1 MRKTSLL
8 LVGAAIGGALTIVA
22 TQPILVGSDADAK
35 TVTKP
40 DIYRLL
46 NMFGDAFEQV
56 RSHYVERPNDGKLV
70 QTAINGM
77 LADLEDSYFIDPQA
91 LARSDACTG
100 PRCATA
106 FGNIGVAYTIQEGL
120 ATVVTPDRRH
130 AGGQGRRHDRRYH
143 RPRRRRAG
151 PGPHLPAVR
160 HQAGRRRRL
169 DGQADHGA
177 RRPRQADRGVD
188 RPRQHHARSVRGR
201 GEGGDI
207 GYIRIIQFNEAT
219 ADQLKK
225 AIDDIAAQIPAEK
238 LKGYV
243 IDLRNNPGGTLDG
256 AIAAADGFLD
266 DGEIVS
272 IRHRASDKVERFRA
286 KAGDLANGKP
296 IVVLINGGSAA
307 KAEIVAGALK
317 DNHRATVVGT
327 RSFGEGWD
335 STTVPLG
342 PNKGALRLATGHYIT
357 PSGRLIQ
364 SNGIVP
370 DVEAPQDV
378 PDDLKVKAHG
388 QNQGQGPAGVAVLHP
403 ARSERRQGA
412 DRGVCAVAQ
421 ERGRRARALESTDF
435 KKKTASA
442 ARSPTC
448 LRD

>member
-1 MRKTSLL
+1 MVLRGETALKMRKTSLVL
-8 LVGAAIGGALTIVA
+8 LGAVVGAALTIVT
-22 TQPILVGSDADAK
+22 TQPILVGSYADAK

-40 DIYRLL
+40 DIYKLL

-56 RSHYVERPNDGKLV
+56 RSHYVEKPNDGKLV

-106 FGNIGVAYTIQEGL
+106 FGNVGVAYTMQDGL
-120 ATVVTPDRRH
+120 ATVVTPIDDTPAAK
-130 AGGQGRRHDRRYH
+130 AGVMTGDLIARVDDEQVQGLTYQQFGTKLVGEVGSTVKLTLV
-143 RPRRRRAG
+143 RPGRDKPLEIAI
-151 PGPHLPAVR
+151 VR
-160 HQAGRRRRL
+160 DNTTR
-169 DGQADHGA
+169 
-177 RRPRQADRGVD
+177 
-188 RPRQHHARSVRGR
+188 RSVRAR

-225 AIDDIAAQIPAEK
+225 AIDDIAAQIPPEK

-378 PDDLKVKAHG
+378 PDDLKVKATAKTKDKD
-388 QNQGQGPAGVAVLHP
+388 QPALQSYIPPDPTADKALTAAYALLRKNVADAH
-403 ARSERRQGA
+403 AR
-412 DRGVCAVAQ
+412 
-421 ERGRRARALESTDF
+421 
-435 KKKTASA
+435 
-442 ARSPTC
+442 
-448 LRD
+448 

>member
-1 MRKTSLL
+1 MRKTSLVL
-8 LVGAAIGGALTIVA
+8 LGAAVGAALTMVA
-22 TQPILVGSDADAK
+22 TQSVLVGGGAAAK
-35 TVTKP
+35 TATKP
-40 DIYRLL
+40 DVYRLL

-56 RSHYVERPNDGKLV
+56 RSHYVERANDGKLV

-77 LADLEDSYFIDPQA
+77 LADLEDSYFIDPQSLGRA
-91 LARSDACTG
+91 APCTG
-100 PRCATA
+100 PGCATA
-106 FGNIGVAYTIQEGL
+106 SGNIGVAYTMQEGL
-120 ATVVTPDRRH
+120 ATVVTPIDDTPAAK
-130 AGGQGRRHDRRYH
+130 AGMMTGDIIARIDDEQMQGLTYQQFGTKLVGDVGSTVKLTIA
-143 RPRRRRAG
+143 RAG
-151 PGPHLPAVR
+151 RDKPIELSIIR
-160 HQAGRRRRL
+160 
-169 DGQADHGA
+169 DNTT
-177 RRPRQADRGVD
+177 RG
-188 RPRQHHARSVRGR
+188 SVRGR

-272 IRHRASDKVERFRA
+272 IRHRNSDKVERFRA
-286 KAGDLANGKP
+286 KAGDLAGGKP
-296 IVVLINGGSAA
+296 IIVLINGGSAA

-378 PDDLKVKAHG
+378 PDDLKVKAAAKTKDKD
-388 QNQGQGPAGVAVLHP
+388 QPALQSYIPPDPNADKALTAAYALLRKNVADAH
-403 ARSERRQGA
+403 AH
-412 DRGVCAVAQ
+412 
-421 ERGRRARALESTDF
+421 
-435 KKKTASA
+435 
-442 ARSPTC
+442 
-448 LRD
+448 

>member
-1 MRKTSLL
+1 LTIRKTSLVL
-8 LVGAAIGGALTIVA
+8 LGAAFGAALTIVA
-22 TQPILVGSDADAK
+22 TQPVLVGSDADAK

-40 DIYRLL
+40 DLYRLL

-77 LADLEDSYFIDPQA
+77 LADLEDSYFLDAQA
-91 LARSDACTG
+91 LNRSDACTG

-106 FGNIGVAYTIQEGL
+106 FGNIGVAYTMQDGL
-120 ATVVTPDRRH
+120 ATVVTPID
-130 AGGQGRRHDRRYH
+130 DT
-143 RPRRRRAG
+143 
-151 PGPHLPAVR
+151 PAVK
-160 HQAGRRRRL
+160 AGL
-169 DGQADHGA
+169 MTGDIIA
-177 RRPRQADRGVD
+177 RVDDEQVQGLTYQQFGTKLVGDVGSTVKLTIVRPGRDKPIETAIVRDNITR
-188 RPRQHHARSVRGR
+188 RSVNARN
-201 GEGGDI
+201 EGDDI
-207 GYIRIIQFNEAT
+207 GYIRIVQFNETT

-225 AIDDIAAQIPAEK
+225 AIEDIAAKIPADK

-243 IDLRNNPGGTLDG
+243 VDLRNNPGGTLEG

-272 IRHRASDKVERFRA
+272 IRHRTSDKVERFRA

-296 IVVLINGGSAA
+296 IIVLINGGSAA

-364 SNGIVP
+364 TNGIVP
-370 DVEAPQDV
+370 DVEAAQDV
-378 PDDLKVKAHG
+378 PDEVKAKAAVKTKDNKDRPVL
-388 QNQGQGPAGVAVLHP
+388 QSYIPPDPNADKALTAAYALLRKNVADAH
-403 ARSERRQGA
+403 ARQ
-412 DRGVCAVAQ
+412 
-421 ERGRRARALESTDF
+421 
-435 KKKTASA
+435 
-442 ARSPTC
+442 
-448 LRD
+448 

>member
-1 MRKTSLL
+1 MRKTSLV
-8 LVGAAIGGALTIVA
+8 LVGAAVGAALTIVA
-22 TQPILVGSDADAK
+22 TQAVLVGSGADAK

-40 DIYRLL
+40 DVYRLL
-46 NMFGDAFEQV
+46 NLFGDAFEQV
-56 RSHYVERPNDGKLV
+56 RSHYVERPNDNKLV
-70 QTAINGM
+70 ETAINGM
-77 LADLEDSYFIDPQA
+77 LADLEDSYFVDPQA
-91 LARSDACTG
+91 LNRVDACTG

-106 FGNIGVAYTIQEGL
+106 FGNIGIAYTIQDGL
-120 ATVVTPDRRH
+120 ATVVTPIDDTPAAK
-130 AGGQGRRHDRRYH
+130 AGIMTGDIIARVDDEQIQGLTYQQFGTKLVGDVGSTVKLTIA
-143 RPRRRRAG
+143 RPGRDK
-151 PGPHLPAVR
+151 PIEISVVR
-160 HQAGRRRRL
+160 DNTSR
-169 DGQADHGA
+169 
-177 RRPRQADRGVD
+177 
-188 RPRQHHARSVRGR
+188 RSVRGR

-225 AIDDIAAQIPAEK
+225 AIDDIAAQIPPEK
-238 LKGYV
+238 LRGYV

-272 IRHRASDKVERFRA
+272 IRHRASDKVDRFRA

-335 STTVPLG
+335 STIVPLG

-378 PDDLKVKAHG
+378 PDDLKVKTTAKTKDKDQPALQSYIPPDPSADKALTAAYALLRKNVADAH
-388 QNQGQGPAGVAVLHP
+388 
-403 ARSERRQGA
+403 AR
-412 DRGVCAVAQ
+412 
-421 ERGRRARALESTDF
+421 
-435 KKKTASA
+435 
-442 ARSPTC
+442 
-448 LRD
+448 

>member
-8 LVGAAIGGALTIVA
+8 LLGAAFGAALTIVA
-22 TQPILVGSDADAK
+22 TQPVLVGSGADAK
-35 TVTKP
+35 TVAKP
-40 DIYRLL
+40 DLYRLL

-77 LADLEDSYFIDPQA
+77 LADLEDSYFLDAQS
-91 LARSDACTG
+91 LSRSDACTG

-106 FGNIGVAYTIQEGL
+106 FGNIGVAYTMQDGL
-120 ATVVTPDRRH
+120 ATVVTPID
-130 AGGQGRRHDRRYH
+130 DT
-143 RPRRRRAG
+143 
-151 PGPHLPAVR
+151 PAVK
-160 HQAGRRRRL
+160 AGLMTGDIIARL
-169 DGQADHGA
+169 DDEQMQGLTYQQFGA
-177 RRPRQADRGVD
+177 KLVGDVGSTVKLTIVRPGRDKPIETAIVRDNITR
-188 RPRQHHARSVRGR
+188 RSVRAR
-201 GEGGDI
+201 NEGDDI
-207 GYIRIIQFNEAT
+207 GYIRIIQFNETT

-225 AIDDIAAQIPAEK
+225 AVEDIAAKIPPDK

-243 IDLRNNPGGTLDG
+243 VDLRNNPGGTLDG
-256 AIAAADGFLD
+256 AVAAADGFLD

-272 IRHRASDKVERFRA
+272 IRHRTSDKVERFRA

-364 SNGIVP
+364 TNGIVP
-370 DVEAPQDV
+370 DVEASQDV
-378 PDDLKVKAHG
+378 PDDLKAKAAVKTKDNKDRPIL
-388 QNQGQGPAGVAVLHP
+388 QSYIPPDPN
-403 ARSERRQGA
+403 A
-412 DRGVCAVAQ
+412 DKALTAAYALLRKSTADA
-421 ERGRRARALESTDF
+421 RAR
-435 KKKTASA
+435 
-442 ARSPTC
+442 
-448 LRD
+448 

>member
-40 DIYRLL
+40 DIYKLL

-56 RSHYVERPNDGKLV
+56 RSHYVEKPNDGKLV

-91 LARSDACTG
+91 LSRSDACTG

-120 ATVVTPDRRH
+120 ATVVTAIDDTPAAK
-130 AGGQGRRHDRRYH
+130 AGVMTGDIIARIDDEQVQGLTYAQFGTKLVGDVGSTVKLTIA
-143 RPRRRRAG
+143 RAG
-151 PGPHLPAVR
+151 RDKPIELSVVR
-160 HQAGRRRRL
+160 
-169 DGQADHGA
+169 DNTT
-177 RRPRQADRGVD
+177 RG
-188 RPRQHHARSVRGR
+188 SVRGR
-201 GEGGDI
+201 GEGGDV

-219 ADQLKK
+219 AEQLKK

-238 LKGYV
+238 LKGFV

-378 PDDLKVKAHG
+378 PDALKVKPTAKTKDKDQPALQSYIPPDPSADKALTAAYALLRKNVADAH
-388 QNQGQGPAGVAVLHP
+388 
-403 ARSERRQGA
+403 AR
-412 DRGVCAVAQ
+412 
-421 ERGRRARALESTDF
+421 
-435 KKKTASA
+435 
-442 ARSPTC
+442 
-448 LRD
+448 

>member
-40 DIYRLL
+40 DIYKLL

-56 RSHYVERPNDGKLV
+56 RSHYVEKPNDGKLV

-120 ATVVTPDRRH
+120 ATVVTAIDDTPAAK
-130 AGGQGRRHDRRYH
+130 AGVMTGDIIARIDDEQVQGLTYAQFGAKLVGDVGSTVKLTIA
-143 RPRRRRAG
+143 RAG
-151 PGPHLPAVR
+151 RDKPIELSIVR
-160 HQAGRRRRL
+160 DNTTRN
-169 DGQADHGA
+169 
-177 RRPRQADRGVD
+177 
-188 RPRQHHARSVRGR
+188 SVRGR

-225 AIDDIAAQIPAEK
+225 AIDDIAAQIPPEK

-378 PDDLKVKAHG
+378 PDALKVKPTAKTKDKDQPVLQSYIPADPSADKALTAAYALLRKNVADAH
-388 QNQGQGPAGVAVLHP
+388 
-403 ARSERRQGA
+403 AR
-412 DRGVCAVAQ
+412 
-421 ERGRRARALESTDF
+421 
-435 KKKTASA
+435 
-442 ARSPTC
+442 
-448 LRD
+448 

>member
-1 MRKTSLL
+1 MRKTSLVL
-8 LVGAAIGGALTIVA
+8 LGAAVGAALTIVV
-22 TQPILVGSDADAK
+22 TQSVLVGSGADAK

-56 RSHYVERPNDGKLV
+56 RSHYVERPNDGILV

-77 LADLEDSYFIDPQA
+77 LADLEDSYFIDPQS
-91 LARSDACTG
+91 LGRVDACSG

-106 FGNIGVAYTIQEGL
+106 FGNVGVAYTIQDGL
-120 ATVVTPDRRH
+120 ATVVTPIDDTPAAK
-130 AGGQGRRHDRRYH
+130 AGIMTGDIIARVDDEQVQGLTYQQFGAKLVGEVGSTVKLTLA
-143 RPRRRRAG
+143 RAG
-151 PGPHLPAVR
+151 RDKPIELSIVR
-160 HQAGRRRRL
+160 
-169 DGQADHGA
+169 DNTT
-177 RRPRQADRGVD
+177 RG
-188 RPRQHHARSVRGR
+188 SVRGR

-225 AIDDIAAQIPAEK
+225 AIDDIAGQIPPEK

-296 IVVLINGGSAA
+296 IIVLINGGSAA

-335 STTVPLG
+335 STLVPLG

-370 DVEAPQDV
+370 DVEASQDV
-378 PDDLKVKAHG
+378 PDDLKVKAVAKTKDKD
-388 QNQGQGPAGVAVLHP
+388 QPALQSYIPPDPSADKALTAAYALLRKNVADAH
-403 ARSERRQGA
+403 AH
-412 DRGVCAVAQ
+412 
-421 ERGRRARALESTDF
+421 
-435 KKKTASA
+435 
-442 ARSPTC
+442 
-448 LRD
+448 

>member
-1 MRKTSLL
+1 MRKTSLVF
-8 LVGAAIGGALTIVA
+8 VGAALGAALTMVA
-22 TQPILVGSDADAK
+22 TQSFLVGSGADAK
-35 TVTKP
+35 TVAKP
-40 DIYRLL
+40 DVYRLL
-46 NMFGDAFEQV
+46 NLFGDAFEQV

-77 LADLEDSYFIDPQA
+77 LADLEDSYFIDAQA
-91 LARSDACTG
+91 LARNDACSG

-106 FGNIGVAYTIQEGL
+106 LGTIGVAYTIQDGL
-120 ATVVTPDRRH
+120 PTVVTPIDDTPAAK
-130 AGGQGRRHDRRYH
+130 AGIMTGDIIARVDDEQMQGLTYQQFGAKL
-143 RPRRRRAG
+143 AG
-151 PGPHLPAVR
+151 EVGSTVKLTIARLGRDKPLEISVVR
-160 HQAGRRRRL
+160 DNATR
-169 DGQADHGA
+169 
-177 RRPRQADRGVD
+177 
-188 RPRQHHARSVRGR
+188 RSVRAR

-207 GYIRIIQFNEAT
+207 GYIRIIQFNEST

-225 AIDDIAAQIPAEK
+225 AVDDIAAQIPPEK

-243 IDLRNNPGGTLDG
+243 IDLRNNPGGMLDG

-272 IRHRASDKVERFRA
+272 IRHRSSDKVERLRA

-317 DNHRATVVGT
+317 DNHRGTVVGT

-342 PNKGALRLATGHYIT
+342 PGKGALRLATGHYIT

-378 PDDLKVKAHG
+378 PDALKVKAAAKTKDKD
-388 QNQGQGPAGVAVLHP
+388 QPALQSYIPPDPNADKALTAAYALLRKNVADAH
-403 ARSERRQGA
+403 AR
-412 DRGVCAVAQ
+412 
-421 ERGRRARALESTDF
+421 
-435 KKKTASA
+435 
-442 ARSPTC
+442 
-448 LRD
+448 

>member
-1 MRKTSLL
+1 MRKTSLVL
-8 LVGAAIGGALTIVA
+8 LGAAVGAAITIVA
-22 TQPILVGSDADAK
+22 TQPILVGSGADAK

-40 DIYRLL
+40 DLYRLL

-56 RSHYVERPNDGKLV
+56 RSHYVEKPNDGKLV

-91 LARSDACTG
+91 LSRSDACTG

-120 ATVVTPDRRH
+120 ATVVTAIDDTPAAK
-130 AGGQGRRHDRRYH
+130 AGVITGDIIARVDDEQVQGLTYQQFGTKLVGDVGSTVKLTIA
-143 RPRRRRAG
+143 RAG
-151 PGPHLPAVR
+151 RDKPIELAIVR
-160 HQAGRRRRL
+160 DNTTRA
-169 DGQADHGA
+169 
-177 RRPRQADRGVD
+177 
-188 RPRQHHARSVRGR
+188 SVRGR

-238 LKGYV
+238 LKGFV

-272 IRHRASDKVERFRA
+272 IRHRVSDKVERFRA

-378 PDDLKVKAHG
+378 PDALKVKPTAKTKDKD
-388 QNQGQGPAGVAVLHP
+388 QPALQSYIPPDPSADKALTAAYALLRKTTADARPSPANVAREH
-403 ARSERRQGA
+403 AN
-412 DRGVCAVAQ
+412 
-421 ERGRRARALESTDF
+421 
-435 KKKTASA
+435 
-442 ARSPTC
+442 
-448 LRD
+448 

>member
-1 MRKTSLL
+1 MRKTSLVL
-8 LVGAAIGGALTIVA
+8 LGAAVGAALTIVA
-22 TQPILVGSDADAK
+22 TQPILVGGGADAK

-77 LADLEDSYFIDPQA
+77 LADLEDSYFIDPQS
-91 LARSDACTG
+91 LARVDACTG

-120 ATVVTPDRRH
+120 ATVVTPIDDTPAAK
-130 AGGQGRRHDRRYH
+130 AGIMTGDIIARVDDEQVQGLTYQQFGTKLVGDVGSTVKLTIA
-143 RPRRRRAG
+143 RAG
-151 PGPHLPAVR
+151 RDKPIELSIVR
-160 HQAGRRRRL
+160 DNTTRS
-169 DGQADHGA
+169 
-177 RRPRQADRGVD
+177 
-188 RPRQHHARSVRGR
+188 SVRGR

-378 PDDLKVKAHG
+378 PDDLKVKAAAKTKDKD
-388 QNQGQGPAGVAVLHP
+388 QPALQSYIP
-403 ARSERRQGA
+403 PDPSA
-412 DRGVCAVAQ
+412 DK
-421 ERGRRARALESTDF
+421 ALTAAYALLR
-435 KKKTASA
+435 KTAA
-442 ARSPTC
+442 DARPSPANVA
-448 LRD
+448 REHAN

>member
-1 MRKTSLL
+1 VTAIDDTPAAKAGVMTGDIIARIDDEQVQGLTYAQFGTK
-8 LVGAAIGGALTIVA
+8 LVGDVGSTVKLTIA
-22 TQPILVGSDADAK
+22 
-35 TVTKP
+35 
-40 DIYRLL
+40 
-46 NMFGDAFEQV
+46 
-56 RSHYVERPNDGKLV
+56 
-70 QTAINGM
+70 
-77 LADLEDSYFIDPQA
+77 
-91 LARSDACTG
+91 
-100 PRCATA
+100 
-106 FGNIGVAYTIQEGL
+106 
-120 ATVVTPDRRH
+120 
-130 AGGQGRRHDRRYH
+130 
-143 RPRRRRAG
+143 RAG
-151 PGPHLPAVR
+151 RDKPIELSVVR
-160 HQAGRRRRL
+160 
-169 DGQADHGA
+169 DNTT
-177 RRPRQADRGVD
+177 RG
-188 RPRQHHARSVRGR
+188 SVRGR

-219 ADQLKK
+219 AEQLKK
-225 AIDDIAAQIPAEK
+225 AIDDIAAQIPPEK
-238 LKGYV
+238 LKGFV

-286 KAGDLANGKP
+286 KTGDLANGKP

-378 PDDLKVKAHG
+378 PDALKVKPTAKTKDKDQPALQSYIPPDPSADKALTAAYALLRKNVADAH
-388 QNQGQGPAGVAVLHP
+388 
-403 ARSERRQGA
+403 AR
-412 DRGVCAVAQ
+412 
-421 ERGRRARALESTDF
+421 
-435 KKKTASA
+435 
-442 ARSPTC
+442 
-448 LRD
+448 

>member
-1 MRKTSLL
+1 MRKTSLVL
-8 LVGAAIGGALTIVA
+8 LGAAVGAAITIVA
-22 TQPILVGSDADAK
+22 TQPVLLGSDADAK

-40 DIYRLL
+40 DVYRLL
-46 NMFGDAFEQV
+46 NLFGDAFEQV

-77 LADLEDSYFIDPQA
+77 LADLEDSYFIDPQS
-91 LARSDACTG
+91 LGRSDACTG

-106 FGNIGVAYTIQEGL
+106 FGNIGIAYTIQDGL
-120 ATVVTPDRRH
+120 ATVVTPIDDTPAAK
-130 AGGQGRRHDRRYH
+130 AGIMTGDLIARVDDEQVQGLTYQQFGTKLVGDVGSTVKLTLA
-143 RPRRRRAG
+143 RP
-151 PGPHLPAVR
+151 
-160 HQAGRRRRL
+160 GRDKPIELSLLRDNTTRS
-169 DGQADHGA
+169 
-177 RRPRQADRGVD
+177 
-188 RPRQHHARSVRGR
+188 SVRGR
-201 GEGGDI
+201 GDGGDI

-238 LKGYV
+238 LKGFV
-243 IDLRNNPGGTLDG
+243 IDLRNNPGGTFDA

-272 IRHRASDKVERFRA
+272 IRHRSSDKVERFRA

-296 IVVLINGGSAA
+296 LVVLINGGSAA

-335 STTVPLG
+335 STVVPLG

-378 PDDLKVKAHG
+378 PDDLKVKAAAKTKDKD
-388 QNQGQGPAGVAVLHP
+388 QPALQSYIPPDPAADKALTAAYALLRKTTADARPSPANVAREH
-403 ARSERRQGA
+403 AN
-412 DRGVCAVAQ
+412 
-421 ERGRRARALESTDF
+421 
-435 KKKTASA
+435 
-442 ARSPTC
+442 
-448 LRD
+448 

>member
-1 MRKTSLL
+1 MLL
-8 LVGAAIGGALTIVA
+8 GAAVGAALTIVA
-22 TQPILVGSDADAK
+22 TQPVLIGSDADAK
-35 TVTKP
+35 TVTKT
-40 DIYRLL
+40 DVYRLL

-56 RSHYVERPNDGKLV
+56 RSHYVERPNDATLV
-70 QTAINGM
+70 QTAVNGM
-77 LADLEDSYFIDPQA
+77 LADLEDSYYIDPQA
-91 LARSDACTG
+91 LNRVDACTG

-106 FGNIGVAYTIQEGL
+106 FGNVGVAYTMQDGL
-120 ATVVTPDRRH
+120 PTVVTPIDDTPAAK
-130 AGGQGRRHDRRYH
+130 AGMMTGDLIARVDDEQVQGLTYQQFGTKLVGEVGSTVKLTLV
-143 RPRRRRAG
+143 RPGRDK
-151 PGPHLPAVR
+151 PIELSIVR
-160 HQAGRRRRL
+160 DNTTR
-169 DGQADHGA
+169 
-177 RRPRQADRGVD
+177 
-188 RPRQHHARSVRGR
+188 RSVRAR

-207 GYIRIIQFNEAT
+207 GYIRIVQFNEAT

-225 AIDDIAAQIPAEK
+225 AVDDIAAQIPSEK

-243 IDLRNNPGGTLDG
+243 IDLRNNPGGSLDG
-256 AIAAADGFLD
+256 AIAAADGFLE

-272 IRHRASDKVERFRA
+272 IRHRSSDKVERFRA

-296 IVVLINGGSAA
+296 IIVLINGGSAA

-378 PDDLKVKAHG
+378 PDDLKVKATAKTKDKD
-388 QNQGQGPAGVAVLHP
+388 QPALQSYIPADPSADKALTAAYALLRKNVADAH
-403 ARSERRQGA
+403 AR
-412 DRGVCAVAQ
+412 
-421 ERGRRARALESTDF
+421 
-435 KKKTASA
+435 
-442 ARSPTC
+442 
-448 LRD
+448 

>member
-22 TQPILVGSDADAK
+22 TQPILVGSGADAK

-40 DIYRLL
+40 DIYKLL

-56 RSHYVERPNDGKLV
+56 RSHYVEKPNDGKLV

-120 ATVVTPDRRH
+120 ATVVTPIDDTPAAK
-130 AGGQGRRHDRRYH
+130 AGVMTGDIIARVDDEQVQGLTYQQFGTKLIGDVGSTIKLTIA
-143 RPRRRRAG
+143 RAG
-151 PGPHLPAVR
+151 RDKPIELSMVR
-160 HQAGRRRRL
+160 ANTT
-169 DGQADHGA
+169 
-177 RRPRQADRGVD
+177 RG
-188 RPRQHHARSVRGR
+188 SVRSR

-225 AIDDIAAQIPAEK
+225 AIDDIAAQIPSEK

-378 PDDLKVKAHG
+378 PDDLKVKATAKTKDKD
-388 QNQGQGPAGVAVLHP
+388 QPALQSYIPPDPSADKALTAAYALLRKNVADAH
-403 ARSERRQGA
+403 AR
-412 DRGVCAVAQ
+412 
-421 ERGRRARALESTDF
+421 
-435 KKKTASA
+435 
-442 ARSPTC
+442 
-448 LRD
+448 

>member
-1 MRKTSLL
+1 MRKTSLVL
-8 LVGAAIGGALTIVA
+8 LGAAVGAALTIVA
-22 TQPILVGSDADAK
+22 QPILVGGGADAK

-40 DIYRLL
+40 DIYKLL

-91 LARSDACTG
+91 LSRVDACTG

-120 ATVVTPDRRH
+120 ATVVTPIDDTPAAK
-130 AGGQGRRHDRRYH
+130 AGVMTGDIIARIDDEQVQGLTYQQFGTKLVGDVGSTVKLTIA
-143 RPRRRRAG
+143 RAG
-151 PGPHLPAVR
+151 RDKPIELSIVR
-160 HQAGRRRRL
+160 
-169 DGQADHGA
+169 DNTT
-177 RRPRQADRGVD
+177 RG
-188 RPRQHHARSVRGR
+188 SVRGR

-207 GYIRIIQFNEAT
+207 GYVRIIQFNEAT

-238 LKGYV
+238 LKGFV

-272 IRHRASDKVERFRA
+272 IRHRTSDKVERFRA

-296 IVVLINGGSAA
+296 IVLLINGGSAA

-370 DVEAPQDV
+370 DIEAPQDV
-378 PDDLKVKAHG
+378 PDALKVKATAKTKDKD
-388 QNQGQGPAGVAVLHP
+388 QPALQSYIPPDPSADKALTAAFALLRKNVADAH
-403 ARSERRQGA
+403 AR
-412 DRGVCAVAQ
+412 
-421 ERGRRARALESTDF
+421 
-435 KKKTASA
+435 
-442 ARSPTC
+442 
-448 LRD
+448 

>member
-1 MRKTSLL
+1 MRKTSLVL
-8 LVGAAIGGALTIVA
+8 LGAAVGAAITIVA
-22 TQPILVGSDADAK
+22 TQPILVGSGADAK

-40 DIYRLL
+40 DLYRLL

-56 RSHYVERPNDGKLV
+56 RSHYVEKPNDGKLV

-91 LARSDACTG
+91 LSRSDACTG

-120 ATVVTPDRRH
+120 ATVVTAIDDTPAAK
-130 AGGQGRRHDRRYH
+130 AGVMTGDIIARVDDEQVQGLTYQQFGTKLVGDVGSTVKLTIA
-143 RPRRRRAG
+143 RAG
-151 PGPHLPAVR
+151 RDKPIELSIVR
-160 HQAGRRRRL
+160 DNTTRA
-169 DGQADHGA
+169 
-177 RRPRQADRGVD
+177 
-188 RPRQHHARSVRGR
+188 SVRGR

-219 ADQLKK
+219 ANQLKN
-225 AIDDIAAQIPAEK
+225 AIDDVAAQIPAEK
-238 LKGYV
+238 LKGFV

-272 IRHRASDKVERFRA
+272 IRHRVSDKVERFRA

-378 PDDLKVKAHG
+378 PDALKVKPTAKTKDKDQPALQSYIPPDPSADKALTAAYALLRKNVADAH
-388 QNQGQGPAGVAVLHP
+388 
-403 ARSERRQGA
+403 AR
-412 DRGVCAVAQ
+412 
-421 ERGRRARALESTDF
+421 
-435 KKKTASA
+435 
-442 ARSPTC
+442 
-448 LRD
+448 

>member
-1 MRKTSLL
+1 MRKTSLVL
-8 LVGAAIGGALTIVA
+8 LGAAVGAALTIVA
-22 TQPILVGSDADAK
+22 QPILVGGGADAK

-40 DIYRLL
+40 DIYKLL

-91 LARSDACTG
+91 LSRVDACTG

-120 ATVVTPDRRH
+120 ATVVSPIDGTPAAK
-130 AGGQGRRHDRRYH
+130 AGVMTGDIIARVDDEQVQGLTYQQFGTKLVGDVGSTVKLTIA
-143 RPRRRRAG
+143 RAG
-151 PGPHLPAVR
+151 RDKPIELSIVR
-160 HQAGRRRRL
+160 DNTTRA
-169 DGQADHGA
+169 
-177 RRPRQADRGVD
+177 
-188 RPRQHHARSVRGR
+188 SVRGR

-207 GYIRIIQFNEAT
+207 GYIRIIQFNEST

-256 AIAAADGFLD
+256 ALAAADGFLD

-370 DVEAPQDV
+370 DIEAPQDV
-378 PDDLKVKAHG
+378 PDDLKVKATAKTKDKD
-388 QNQGQGPAGVAVLHP
+388 QPALQSYIPPDPSADKALTAAFALLRKTTADARPSPANVAREH
-403 ARSERRQGA
+403 AN
-412 DRGVCAVAQ
+412 
-421 ERGRRARALESTDF
+421 
-435 KKKTASA
+435 
-442 ARSPTC
+442 
-448 LRD
+448 

>member
-1 MRKTSLL
+1 MLNLGLAGGLPLKMRKTSLVL
-8 LVGAAIGGALTIVA
+8 LGAAVGAALTIVA
-22 TQPILVGSDADAK
+22 TQPILVGSNADAK

-40 DIYRLL
+40 DIYKLL

-91 LARSDACTG
+91 LSRSDACTG

-120 ATVVTPDRRH
+120 ATVVTPIDDTPAAK
-130 AGGQGRRHDRRYH
+130 AGIMTGDIIARVDDEQVQGLTYQQFGTKLVGDVGSTVKLTIA
-143 RPRRRRAG
+143 RAG
-151 PGPHLPAVR
+151 RDKPLELSIVR
-160 HQAGRRRRL
+160 
-169 DGQADHGA
+169 DNTT
-177 RRPRQADRGVD
+177 RG
-188 RPRQHHARSVRGR
+188 SVRGR

-207 GYIRIIQFNEAT
+207 GYIRIIQFNELT

-225 AIDDIAAQIPAEK
+225 AIDDIAAQIPPEK
-238 LKGYV
+238 LNGYV

-272 IRHRASDKVERFRA
+272 IRHRISDKVDRFRA

-317 DNHRATVVGT
+317 DNRRATVVGT

-364 SNGIVP
+364 SNGIAP
-370 DVEAPQDV
+370 DVDAPQDV
-378 PDDLKVKAHG
+378 PDALKVKATAKTKDKD
-388 QNQGQGPAGVAVLHP
+388 QAPLQSYIPPDPSADKALTAAYALLRKNVADAH
-403 ARSERRQGA
+403 AR
-412 DRGVCAVAQ
+412 
-421 ERGRRARALESTDF
+421 
-435 KKKTASA
+435 
-442 ARSPTC
+442 
-448 LRD
+448 

>member
-1 MRKTSLL
+1 MRKTSLV
-8 LVGAAIGGALTIVA
+8 LVGAAVGAALTIVA
-22 TQPILVGSDADAK
+22 QPILVGSDADAK

-56 RSHYVERPNDGKLV
+56 RSHYVERPNDNKLV
-70 QTAINGM
+70 ETAINGM

-91 LARSDACTG
+91 LNRVEACTG

-106 FGNIGVAYTIQEGL
+106 FGNIGVAYTMQDGL
-120 ATVVTPDRRH
+120 ATVVTPIDDTPAAK
-130 AGGQGRRHDRRYH
+130 AGIMTSDIIARVDDEQVQGLTYQQFGPKLVGEVGSTVKLTIV
-143 RPRRRRAG
+143 RPG
-151 PGPHLPAVR
+151 GDKPIDMSIVR
-160 HQAGRRRRL
+160 DNTTR
-169 DGQADHGA
+169 
-177 RRPRQADRGVD
+177 
-188 RPRQHHARSVRGR
+188 RSVRAR

-219 ADQLKK
+219 GDQLKK
-225 AIDDIAAQIPAEK
+225 AIDDILTQIPPEK

-256 AIAAADGFLD
+256 AVAAADGFLD

-272 IRHRASDKVERFRA
+272 IRHRSSDKVERFRA
-286 KAGDLANGKP
+286 KAGDLAGGKP
-296 IVVLINGGSAA
+296 IIVLINGGSAA

-342 PNKGALRLATGHYIT
+342 PGKGALRLATGHYIT

-378 PDDLKVKAHG
+378 PDALKVKAAAKTKDKDRPVL
-388 QNQGQGPAGVAVLHP
+388 QSYIPPDPSADKALTAAYALLRKNVADAH
-403 ARSERRQGA
+403 AR
-412 DRGVCAVAQ
+412 
-421 ERGRRARALESTDF
+421 
-435 KKKTASA
+435 
-442 ARSPTC
+442 
-448 LRD
+448 

>member
-1 MRKTSLL
+1 MRKTSLV
-8 LVGAAIGGALTIVA
+8 LVGAALGAALTIVA
-22 TQPILVGSDADAK
+22 QPILVGSDADAK

-40 DIYRLL
+40 DIYKLL

-77 LADLEDSYFIDPQA
+77 LADLEDSYFLDPQA
-91 LARSDACTG
+91 LARVDACTG

-120 ATVVTPDRRH
+120 ATVVTPIDDTPAAK
-130 AGGQGRRHDRRYH
+130 AGVMTGDIIARVDDEQVQGLTYQQFGTKLVGDVGSTVKLTIA
-143 RPRRRRAG
+143 RAG
-151 PGPHLPAVR
+151 RDKPIELSVVR
-160 HQAGRRRRL
+160 DNTTR
-169 DGQADHGA
+169 
-177 RRPRQADRGVD
+177 
-188 RPRQHHARSVRGR
+188 RSVRGR

-225 AIDDIAAQIPAEK
+225 TIDDIAAQIPAEK

-272 IRHRASDKVERFRA
+272 IRHRVSDKVERFRA

-378 PDDLKVKAHG
+378 PDDLKVKATAKTKDKD
-388 QNQGQGPAGVAVLHP
+388 QPALQSYIPPDPSADKALTAAYALLRKNVADAH
-403 ARSERRQGA
+403 AR
-412 DRGVCAVAQ
+412 
-421 ERGRRARALESTDF
+421 
-435 KKKTASA
+435 
-442 ARSPTC
+442 
-448 LRD
+448 

>member
-1 MRKTSLL
+1 MRKTSLVL
-8 LVGAAIGGALTIVA
+8 LGAAVGAALTIVA
-22 TQPILVGSDADAK
+22 TQPILVGGDADAK

-40 DIYRLL
+40 DLYRLL

-106 FGNIGVAYTIQEGL
+106 FGNIGIAYTIQEGL
-120 ATVVTPDRRH
+120 ATVVTPIDDTPAAK
-130 AGGQGRRHDRRYH
+130 AGIMTGDIIARVDDDQVQGLTYQQFGTKLVGDVGSTVKLTIA
-143 RPRRRRAG
+143 RAG
-151 PGPHLPAVR
+151 RDKPIEIAVVR
-160 HQAGRRRRL
+160 DNATR
-169 DGQADHGA
+169 
-177 RRPRQADRGVD
+177 
-188 RPRQHHARSVRGR
+188 RSVRGR

-207 GYIRIIQFNEAT
+207 GYIRVIQFNEAT

-225 AIDDIAAQIPAEK
+225 AIDDIAAQIPPDK

-272 IRHRASDKVERFRA
+272 IRHRSSDKVERFRA

-378 PDDLKVKAHG
+378 PDALKVKPTAKTKDKDLPVL
-388 QNQGQGPAGVAVLHP
+388 QSYIPPDPNADKALNAAYALLRKSTADARVPSSNVA
-403 ARSERRQGA
+403 RER
-412 DRGVCAVAQ
+412 AQ
-421 ERGRRARALESTDF
+421 
-435 KKKTASA
+435 
-442 ARSPTC
+442 
-448 LRD
+448 

>member
-8 LVGAAIGGALTIVA
+8 LVGAAIGAALTIVA

-40 DIYRLL
+40 DIYKLL

-56 RSHYVERPNDGKLV
+56 RSHYVEKPNDGKLV

-120 ATVVTPDRRH
+120 ATVVTAIDDTPAAK
-130 AGGQGRRHDRRYH
+130 AGVMTGDIIARIDDEQVQGLTYAQFGTKLVGDVGSTVKLTIA
-143 RPRRRRAG
+143 RAG
-151 PGPHLPAVR
+151 RDKPIELSVVR
-160 HQAGRRRRL
+160 
-169 DGQADHGA
+169 DNTT
-177 RRPRQADRGVD
+177 RG
-188 RPRQHHARSVRGR
+188 SVRGR

-219 ADQLKK
+219 AEQLKK
-225 AIDDIAAQIPAEK
+225 AIDDIAAQIPPEK

-378 PDDLKVKAHG
+378 PDALKVKPTAKTKDKDQPVLQSYIPPDPSADKALTAAYALLRKNVADAH
-388 QNQGQGPAGVAVLHP
+388 
-403 ARSERRQGA
+403 AR
-412 DRGVCAVAQ
+412 
-421 ERGRRARALESTDF
+421 
-435 KKKTASA
+435 
-442 ARSPTC
+442 
-448 LRD
+448 